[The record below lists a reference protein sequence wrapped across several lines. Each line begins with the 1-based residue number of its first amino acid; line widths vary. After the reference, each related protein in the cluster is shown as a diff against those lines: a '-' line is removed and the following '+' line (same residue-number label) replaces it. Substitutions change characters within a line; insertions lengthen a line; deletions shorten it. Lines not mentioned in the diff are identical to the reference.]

1 MTKYIGCPDKL
12 YTGYVNMAS
21 FVIEL
26 FLICVVAG
34 LAGSLLG
41 IGGGIIVVPVL
52 TLLFHVDIRLAIG
65 ASIISVIAT
74 SSGAAAAYVKEHLT
88 NMRVGMFLEIATTT
102 GAITGAYITGLVS
115 QRFLFIVFGLILGY
129 SSVQMFRG
137 HFKKVDLVVPD
148 DKLADRLAL
157 HDNYYDE
164 AEQRQISYK
173 VTHTKFGLFLM
184 YVAGMVSG
192 LLGIG
197 SGALKVPAMDL
208 AMRLPMKVSAA
219 TSNFMIG
226 VTAAASAGIY
236 FARGDIDP
244 FIAAPVAA
252 GVLVGAVGGSR
263 ILPKLRNGAIRGLF
277 VVVLLFISMQMLYK
291 GVS

>member
-1 MTKYIGCPDKL
+1 
-12 YTGYVNMAS
+12 MAS
-21 FVIEL
+21 FVVEL
-26 FLICVVAG
+26 FFICVVAG

-74 SSGAAAAYVKEHLT
+74 SSGAAAADVKEHLT
-88 NMRVGMFLEIATTT
+88 NMRVGMFLEVATTT
-102 GAITGAYITGLVS
+102 GAITGAYVAGLVS
-115 QRFLFIVFGLILGY
+115 QKVLYVVFGVILAY
-129 SSVQMFRG
+129 SAVQMFRG
-137 HFKKVDLVVPD
+137 HFRDLERPVPKD
-148 DKLADRLAL
+148 GLADRLQL
-157 HDNYYDE
+157 HDAYFDE
-164 AEQRQISYK
+164 AEGREIRYR

-184 YVAGMVSG
+184 YIAGMVSG

-208 AMRLPMKVSAA
+208 AMRLPMKVSTA

-226 VTAAASAGIY
+226 VTAAASAGVY
-236 FARGDIDP
+236 FARGEIDP
-244 FIAAPVAA
+244 FVAAPVAA

-263 ILPKLRNGAIRGLF
+263 MLPRLKNGFIRTLF
-277 VVVLLFISMQMLYK
+277 VVVLLIISIEMLYK
-291 GVS
+291 GVA